1 MEAGLDDIQTFAR
14 DKKQDRDNISN
25 EKIRS
30 VEFDIET
37 VENEDDSQTER
48 EMFSSK
54 RSSNQSEISMQTQ
67 TRFNSILRA
76 LGDEGTGCLGC
87 CTRKETKPRELTFDR
102 VSAAVDGLKDEN
114 NLLNEL
120 NTLVEPNQ
128 WRGATVRMRELGDDL
143 NSESITVHQYKSMRE
158 KTGVGAYFERL
169 EQSKKIMLWPPPL
182 FIPLLALLQIVL
194 FCCGKAVTDALQF
207 ET

>member
-1 MEAGLDDIQTFAR
+1 MDDIQTFAR
-14 DKKQDRDNISN
+14 DEKQDGDQIAN
-25 EKIRS
+25 EKIKS

-48 EMFSSK
+48 EKLSSK

-76 LGDEGTGCLGC
+76 LGDEGTGCFGC
-87 CTRKETKPRELTFDR
+87 CSREETNPRQLKFDR
-102 VSAAVDGLKDEN
+102 VSAAVDGLKDEDN
-114 NLLNEL
+114 PFNLVNRLS
-120 NTLVEPNQ
+120 EPNL
-128 WRGATVRMRELGDDL
+128 WRGATVRMRQLGEEQ
-143 NSESITVHQYKSMRE
+143 NSESITIHQYKNMRE

-194 FCCGKAVTDALQF
+194 FCCGQTVTAALQF